1 MSLYTIAQASEEVDL
16 TPHTLR
22 YYEKEGLLPNVT
34 KESAGRR
41 KYHDDDLQRIGFIKC
56 LKGTGMSLK
65 QIKEYGDLY
74 EQGKAKFKER
84 NAMLEE
90 HREKILQEIKTQKKY
105 LKMVEAK
112 IEMTI

>member
-16 TPHTLR
+16 TPYTLR

-34 KESAGRR
+34 KDSAGRR

-65 QIKEYGDLY
+65 QIKEYGCLLY
-74 EQGKAKFKER
+74 TSPSPRDQRGSRMPSSA
-84 NAMLEE
+84 
-90 HREKILQEIKTQKKY
+90 
-105 LKMVEAK
+105 
-112 IEMTI
+112 

>member
-1 MSLYTIAQASEEVDL
+1 MSLYTIGQTSQEVEL
-16 TPHTLR
+16 TAYTLR

-34 KESAGRR
+34 KDAAGRR
-41 KYHDDDLQRIGFIKC
+41 KYRDTDLQRIGFIKC

-74 EQGKAKFKER
+74 KQGKAKFNQR
-84 NAMLEE
+84 NAMLQS
-90 HREKILQEIKTQKKY
+90 HREKILEEIKTQKKY

-112 IEMTI
+112 IEMKI

>member
-1 MSLYTIAQASEEVDL
+1 MSLYTIAQASEEVEL
-16 TPHTLR
+16 TPYTLR
-22 YYEKEGLLPNVT
+22 YYEKEGLLPNVI
-34 KESAGRR
+34 KDSAGRR
-41 KYHDDDLQRIGFIKC
+41 KYRDDDLQRIGFIKC

-65 QIKEYGDLY
+65 QIKEYRDLY

-84 NAMLEE
+84 NVMLEE

-112 IEMTI
+112 IQMKI